1 MLVFGDS
8 SKKAYGAVAYLR
20 AKQES
25 GVQITIVMAK
35 SKITLMKSQIMPR
48 LQLLASSIAERLF
61 HSES

>member
-1 MLVFGDS
+1 MFLEIP
-8 SKKAYGAVAYLR
+8 ARRPTGAVAYLR

-25 GVQITIVMAK
+25 GVQTTIVMAK

-48 LQLLASSIAERLF
+48 FQLLASSVAERLF